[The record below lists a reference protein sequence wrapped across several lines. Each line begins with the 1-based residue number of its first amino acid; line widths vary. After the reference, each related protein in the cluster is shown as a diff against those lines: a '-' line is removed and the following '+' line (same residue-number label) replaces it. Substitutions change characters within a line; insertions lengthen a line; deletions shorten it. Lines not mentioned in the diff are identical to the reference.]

1 MKSII
6 LCVVGIALL
15 ALGIILPVVYG
26 QAGQEAVVLL
36 SHRFNQGTISNEVVG
51 EVLNNGTRPLD
62 KYDVNIIASFYDSAG
77 VLVGSDQGF
86 IDAETLGE
94 GDRSAFNV
102 FITDDAIMNEAAT
115 YDISINDERVLE
127 GALIDGGGDEQE
139 NGSSSNS
146 NGDSDESEE

>member
-1 MKSII
+1 M
-6 LCVVGIALL
+6 GIALL